1 MTGDLSTN
9 VLFPLRIG
17 DRGRTATETES
28 SAATTYLRGLV
39 EQVLFT
45 RPGER
50 VNRPD
55 FGTGL
60 SALMFEPNG
69 DELAGALQSLIR
81 AALQDALATL
91 ASIDQVSVRAVES
104 TVEVTVAFTPID
116 ARGPEVVRVSNVAGG
131 AR

>member
-1 MTGDLSTN
+1 MTGDLRTD

-17 DRGRTATETES
+17 DRGRTATETQV
-28 SAATTYLRGLV
+28 SATTTYLRGLV

-60 SALMFEPNG
+60 SALMFEPVG
-69 DELAGALQSLIR
+69 DELAGALQSLVR
-81 AALQDALATL
+81 AALQDALGTL
-91 ASIDQVSVRAVES
+91 ASVDQVSVRAVES
-104 TVEVTVAFTPID
+104 TVEVTVAFTPTG
-116 ARGPEVVRVSNVAGG
+116 AHGPEVMRVSNVAGG